1 MVKKLSYPSYWFLIE
16 FFFISVQKKSAKGL
30 SVHWSIDIIKW
41 NQFFLKVRNRYLEK
55 SQISTKVHFLECT
68 WKLKLEWV
76 FFETNLLQVISTGY
90 VINMEDLSIFLENSL
105 RVLTVRIFSPWPLN
119 HPVLP
124 TESMQIGKR
133 HNGQWSILLM
143 HSQIYDYAATV

>member
-1 MVKKLSYPSYWFLIE
+1 MVKKLSYPSYWFLID
-16 FFFISVQKKSAKGL
+16 FFISVQNKSAKGL
-30 SVHWSIDIIKW
+30 SVHWSIDIIIV
-41 NQFFLKVRNRYLEK
+41 NVRNWYFEK

-90 VINMEDLSIFLENSL
+90 VINMENLSIFLENSL
-105 RVLTVRIFSPWPLN
+105 RVLTVRVFSPWPLN